1 MQFTLEQ
8 LQIATGI
15 EVIPVWVK
23 AGVFSHRHP
32 KDKAD
37 PIQIQRRQEYL
48 DRVPNGEWLLVMD
61 SDEILL
67 GGLGMIAQ
75 VLEWANNPAEYYIDQ
90 DRVDVICIS
99 EILPDLTIV
108 NRPRFIKKRE
118 GLKYGGPNNKHDYI
132 EYNDPNHQHGLIER
146 PFEEH
151 CQMCLG
157 QINYINPKIDN
168 PYMWTMEG
176 VFFWHNKN
184 GALKIYKDDEGQEM
198 KAFNLVSVRH
208 IDKPKER
215 KEQEDAQYDLWREQP
230 DQVERYGKPP
240 NKQDDKYDMYKE
252 IVRD

>member
-90 DRVDVICIS
+90 LRVDVICIS

-108 NRPRFIKKRE
+108 NRPRFIKKVE
-118 GLKYGGPNNKHDYI
+118 GLKYGGPDMKHDYI
-132 EYNDPNHQHGLIER
+132 EYH
-146 PFEEH
+146 EH
-151 CQMCLG
+151 LPSPQGRCTDDCG
-157 QINYINPKIDN
+157 ANITNYINPKIDN

-208 IDKPKER
+208 IDKPKEQ
-215 KEQEDAQYDLWREQP
+215 K
-230 DQVERYGKPP
+230 
-240 NKQDDKYDMYKE
+240 DKYDMYKE